1 MELTFYFLE
10 IPNKTFISCYIPEN
24 ASVREKH
31 GGWRSDV
38 LNSKNGLTK
47 ILSRMD

>member
-1 MELTFYFLE
+1 MELTFIFLE

-24 ASVREKH
+24 ASAREKH

-38 LNSKNGLTK
+38 LNSKNGLNK
-47 ILSRMD
+47 ILCRMD